1 MLNEPVLTLPVILD
15 PVNIPT
21 FLHHLSILLLVL
33 DRAVAAGVSR
43 VSAGCLVGPQQ
54 QGQSLVRMRTD
65 GDKSVL

>member
-43 VSAGCLVGPQQ
+43 VSAGCLVGPAAA
-54 QGQSLVRMRTD
+54 GAVAGSDADRR
-65 GDKSVL
+65 